1 MTIKGIEFL
10 RNLKPEDMPF
20 TGEVHE
26 RLKEY
31 LIIKRVSDEKYYE
44 DYKRLIFTMQISEFE
59 ESLTKFHIN
68 IKPNGAA
75 DIMIYSIIDG
85 QWVSILDDNGI
96 FRKYYAKCNFKDTK
110 KWYNYIDRFGITKGI
125 EYSNK
130 LSKIYMY
137 DLITMHISESLNF
150 YNNPVYLYR
159 KFRFNGFDRDHIND
173 VFFNRKAYYGRE
185 IEASLR
191 SGIHKDVS
199 FIESGEFK
207 HACKASSLFSLK
219 DIDKYIHE
227 LSVELLGTNNSAI
240 NNKIMGIDKKYIN
253 YRKVLVLISE
263 INVNKPFF
271 RDIFQRYFQI
281 FNDYNNLEYTL
292 TSLINR
298 ISDIVY
304 FINQY
309 EDYLRRALFNDQVS
323 YKGIY
328 FHKDAHYAKINSF
341 MRDMVDSNGVV
352 YKIVASNDAY
362 NMYRSGMSADSMKKI
377 TRGMSEKIKKFS
389 HLEKGYIPAEI
400 VLRKIGGKDLYELI
414 GMLDGNDNIIP
425 FNNSL
430 HLMEIFRL
438 DNIKQTTPD
447 PLVIG
452 EYIEKGNVKNVIECR
467 N

>member
-1 MTIKGIEFL
+1 MTDYKEFFD
-10 RNLKPEDMPF
+10 NLKTDEMPVMDKILKKIE
-20 TGEVHE
+20 GYIEVE
-26 RLKEY
+26 
-31 LIIKRVSDEKYYE
+31 RVSDEEALDESNHISFSLKIKEFKDSLIKISSTKDDSDISETEVYSYINGDWVNILFNNSLYLKYYGKSYFKN
-44 DYKRLIFTMQISEFE
+44 DNKWRKAITFGSLLDGKVNGDNLIDIINLYISKK
-59 ESLTKFHIN
+59 LNFHNDEMYVYDRIRVN
-68 IKPNGAA
+68 
-75 DIMIYSIIDG
+75 DMSEIDH
-85 QWVSILDDNGI
+85 LDD
-96 FRKYYAKCNFKDTK
+96 
-110 KWYNYIDRFGITKGI
+110 
-125 EYSNK
+125 
-130 LSKIYMY
+130 L
-137 DLITMHISESLNF
+137 
-150 YNNPVYLYR
+150 VY
-159 KFRFNGFDRDHIND
+159 
-173 VFFNRKAYYGRE
+173 
-185 IEASLR
+185 
-191 SGIHKDVS
+191 HKDVS
-199 FIESGEFK
+199 FTEPDEFK
-207 HACKASSLFSLK
+207 YVCKASSLFSLK

-240 NNKIMGIDKKYIN
+240 NNKIMGIDKEYIN
-253 YRKVLVLISE
+253 YRKVLVLIAE

-323 YKGIY
+323 YEGIY
-328 FHKDAHYAKINSF
+328 FHKDTHYAKINSF
-341 MRDMVDSNGVV
+341 MRDMTDNNGVV

-362 NMYRSGMSADSMKKI
+362 NMYRSGMSAGSMKKI

-400 VLRKIGGKDLYELI
+400 VLRKIGGKDLYKLI

-425 FNNSL
+425 FNNPL

-447 PLVIG
+447 LLVIG
-452 EYIEKGNVKNVIECR
+452 EYIEKGNVKNVIKCR